1 MRLSSITI
9 AGFRG
14 FAGSQ
19 TFDLSADVVL
29 VHGPNGTGKT
39 SLFDAILWAISG
51 RLERLNAGAQAVV
64 SKYSEFGEARAELG
78 LIDNSGASVIVRRR
92 QVLGEAT
99 STLVVEAG
107 EGPVAGPAAE
117 VALMRYLYPDGATS
131 ADPFKSL
138 DRSLTR
144 AVYLQQ
150 DDVTSFIN
158 DDDERERFAIVGE
171 IVGAG
176 RIGELVAALERERN
190 AWTRKTNRDRE
201 EMLAPLR
208 ARRERLVAQI
218 SAASDRSE
226 GADELRER
234 WQVWLDR
241 SIALGASQVGDD
253 VARSPGQAAGVV
265 LEFLGEA
272 VRGHELRRARMSELR
287 RSLAAIP
294 PAAPGRAEAEQRL
307 AAAESRVT
315 ACTAAVEAARGAE
328 ADARDQLVRAAAAAD
343 ELAALARLALRHLD
357 GDCPVCGQEHD
368 PTLTEARLNDLIRRS
383 DVPAVE
389 PDVGL
394 EGAIDA
400 LTVAEQ
406 ERAVAQTALH
416 NIDRAERARVAA
428 LNAVASEAAAL
439 DLASGVEPAAM
450 IAEIDAQM
458 AGQSESISELQDL
471 RRTGEQLAAG
481 FARLAEAERA
491 AELAA
496 ELPVLDAEIGS
507 VTAQI
512 DRRAAIS
519 EDTRR
524 LHESLRELSES
535 LVLNELEIIE
545 PLLRSIYASVDP
557 HPSFK
562 IPKLLAEMRGG
573 RGRMWTELEDKVASI
588 DRSVPGHVLSSS
600 QLNVLAVVT
609 FMAMNLSAGTLPL
622 NLAALD
628 DPLQSL
634 DNVNLLGLAD
644 LLRRTRARRQLM
656 VSTHDDRLA
665 GLLQRKLRP
674 VGTDQ
679 RTTVITFEGWDR
691 AGPRFQVRDVDPDV
705 APLRLVRGVG

>member
-9 AGFRG
+9 TGFRG

-39 SLFDAILWAISG
+39 SLFDAVLWAMTG
-51 RLERLNAGAQAVV
+51 TLERLKATPQAVV
-64 SKYSEFGEARAELG
+64 SKYSEFGEARVELG
-78 LIDNSGASVIVRRR
+78 LLDNAGASVVVRRR
-92 QVLGEAT
+92 QVLGEAA
-99 STLVVEAG
+99 STLLVEAG
-107 EGPVAGPAAE
+107 DGPVTGPAAD

-176 RIGELVAALERERN
+176 RIGELIGALERERN
-190 AWTRKTNRDRE
+190 AWTRKTTRDRDDT
-201 EMLAPLR
+201 LGPLR
-208 ARRERLVAQI
+208 ARRDHLVAQI
-218 SAASDRSE
+218 PAASDRSE
-226 GADELRER
+226 GADELREHWR
-234 WQVWLDR
+234 AWLAR
-241 SIALGASQVGDD
+241 AVALVAPRVGDD
-253 VARSPGQAAGVV
+253 PARSPGQTATDV
-265 LEFLGEA
+265 LEIVGEV
-272 VRGHELRRARMSELR
+272 VRGHELRRGRLTELR
-287 RSLAAIP
+287 NSLATIP
-294 PAAPGRAEAEQRL
+294 PAVPGRTEAEQQL
-307 AAAESRVT
+307 AAAEAHVIERS
-315 ACTAAVEAARGAE
+315 AAVDAARAAE
-328 ADARDQLVRAAAAAD
+328 AEARDQLVRAAAAAD
-343 ELAALARLALRHLD
+343 ELAALARLALRHLE

-368 PTLTEARLNDLIRRS
+368 ATGTEARLNDLIDQS
-383 DVPAVE
+383 QVPAVE

-394 EGAIDA
+394 GGAIDA
-400 LTVAEQ
+400 LTIAEHEQ
-406 ERAVAQTALH
+406 DVAQTALH
-416 NIDRAERARVAA
+416 NIDRGERARAAA

-439 DLASGVEPAAM
+439 DLGTGAEPAVMMA
-450 IAEIDAQM
+450 AIDAQL
-458 AGQSESISELQDL
+458 AALDGAISDLQDL
-471 RRTGEQLAAG
+471 RRSGEQLAAG
-481 FARLAEAERA
+481 FAQLAEAERA

-496 ELPVLDAEIGS
+496 ELPELDAEIAR
-507 VTAQI
+507 VTAQV
-512 DRRAAIS
+512 DRRAAVS

-535 LVLNELEIIE
+535 LVLNELEKIE

-562 IPKLLAEMRGG
+562 IPKLLAEMKGG

-588 DRSVPGHVLSSS
+588 DGSVPGHVLSSS

-674 VGTDQ
+674 VGKDQ
-679 RTTVITFEGWDR
+679 RTTVITFAGWDR
-691 AGPRFQVRDVDPDV
+691 TGPRVQVRDVEPDV
-705 APLRLVRGVG
+705 APLRLVRDVG